1 MRPGS
6 LSWCPVKKA
15 KYFACDFET
24 TGLLAPTVASLDKQ
38 PYIVQ
43 IAAITLDAKLNTIEE
58 ISCLVRPPVHIPA
71 EVSKIHGITDAM
83 VKDEESFRV
92 VSCWFL
98 EALEGLTWIGQN
110 SPFDLGV
117 LYHELRRIGKK
128 TELIPSID
136 LMDLIVARWG
146 KRRKLGDVYQDLFGR
161 KLEGAHDALFDIR
174 ATVECMKALRKELN
188 V

>member
-1 MRPGS
+1 M
-6 LSWCPVKKA
+6 KKA

-24 TGLLAPTVASLDKQ
+24 TGLLAPTVAKLDRQ

-43 IAAITLDAKLNTIEE
+43 IASITLDAGLNTIEE
-58 ISCLVRPPVHIPA
+58 NSCLVRPPVHIPA

-83 VKDEESFRV
+83 VKDAESFRV
-92 VSCWFL
+92 ASLWFL
-98 EALEGLTWIGQN
+98 ETLDGLTWIGQN
-110 SPFDLGV
+110 TAFDLGV
-117 LYHELRRIGKK
+117 LYHELRRLGMKIEG
-128 TELIPSID
+128 IPSID
-136 LMDLIVARWG
+136 LMDLIIARWG

-188 V
+188 VR